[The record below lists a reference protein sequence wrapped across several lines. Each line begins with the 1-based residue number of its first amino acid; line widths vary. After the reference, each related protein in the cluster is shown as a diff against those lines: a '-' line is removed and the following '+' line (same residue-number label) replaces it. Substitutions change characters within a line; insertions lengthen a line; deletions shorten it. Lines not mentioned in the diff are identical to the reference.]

1 MKITKLVIKH
11 LSTIAV
17 FYLITVTILRSNGI
31 IIQNWDTLLLPI
43 LIALSFILIAVLGFV
58 LMCLLI
64 TKFRF

>member
-11 LSTIAV
+11 LFTLSV